1 MKRGAVIFGGLAL
14 VLVAMVALVVQK
26 ETVLARGRPVLLRL
40 APVDPRSLIQG
51 DYMVLDYAISQTW
64 REGRVAP
71 QEDGTEV
78 RLLDENGVGRE
89 VPQEDGTVVLRLDEH
104 GVGQFVRYETP
115 GTELAPDELRLRFRI
130 RNSRMRLG
138 AESFFFQEGHADRYA
153 KARYGELRVTDS
165 GTSVLVG
172 LRDEAYQPLGKAVQ

>member
-14 VLVAMVALVVQK
+14 VLVATAALVVQK

-64 REGRVAP
+64 REGREAP
-71 QEDGTEV
+71 QADG
-78 RLLDENGVGRE
+78 N
-89 VPQEDGTVVLRLDEH
+89 VVLRLDEH

-115 GTELAPDELRLRFRI
+115 GTALAPDEVRLRFRI

-138 AESFFFQEGHADRYA
+138 AEAFFFQEGHAERYEN
-153 KARYGELRVTDS
+153 ARYGELRVTDS
-165 GTSVLVG
+165 GASVLVG
-172 LRDEAYQPLGKAVQ
+172 LRDDSYQPLGKAVQ